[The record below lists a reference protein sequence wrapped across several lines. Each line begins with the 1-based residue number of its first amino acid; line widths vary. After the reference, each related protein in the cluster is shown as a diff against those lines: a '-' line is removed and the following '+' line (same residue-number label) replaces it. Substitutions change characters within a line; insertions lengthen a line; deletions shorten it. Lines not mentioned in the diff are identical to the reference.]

1 LKVAHISDSHLG
13 YNQYRL
19 VQRREDFFTAF
30 KRAVDEAIE
39 RGVELII
46 HTGDL
51 FESYH
56 PDMATLSQAIKLFTE
71 IKNRGVKVVAIAG
84 NHDRVLRRG
93 LLSPQKVLS
102 DLELID
108 FIDPAGSTYYK
119 DLFIAGFRYFPKSFI
134 PAVRERFFDGFSRE
148 AERAGVSIFMFHQ
161 ALDQYLPYEM
171 AYEIT
176 VSELPENFSYYAG
189 GHIHTYHVAN
199 IKNGIFSYPGATE
212 FHSKVEARAGRRGFN
227 IFDTETGKLERVE
240 LEGLRPFFVLK
251 TNEERADGDL
261 RELLEKVKECSQP
274 PVVLIDYSYSKTE
287 ITAFS
292 CVLKEIENRSLYLR
306 VYELRQIEG
315 KDPLLTEQTKSY
327 AEIFEEYAKEQKLP
341 KKAVLLGS
349 EVVKGSVEDVSHL
362 VEEFLKGEL
371 GDFFEEFKKFAE
383 EFS

>member
-1 LKVAHISDSHLG
+1 MKVAHISDSHLG

-19 VQRREDFFTAF
+19 VQRREDFFLAF
-30 KRAVDEAIE
+30 KKAVEEAIE

-71 IKNRGVKVVAIAG
+71 IKSRGVKVVAIAG

-102 DLELID
+102 DLELIE

-119 DLFIAGFRYFPKSFI
+119 DLFIAGFRYFPRSFI
-134 PAVRERFFDGFSRE
+134 PAIRERFFEEFSRE
-148 AERAGVSIFMFHQ
+148 AERAGVSVFMFHQ
-161 ALDQYLPYEM
+161 AFDQYFPYEM

-189 GHIHTYHVAN
+189 GHIHTYHVAEV
-199 IKNGIFSYPGATE
+199 KGGLFSYPGTTE
-212 FHSKVEARAGRRGFN
+212 FHSKGEARVGRRGFN
-227 IFDTETGKLERVE
+227 IFDTETRELERVE

-251 TNEERADGDL
+251 SNEERVPEDL
-261 RELLEKVKECSQP
+261 RELLEKVKDSPLP
-274 PVVLIDYSYSKTE
+274 PVVLVDYSYSKLE

-292 CVLKEIENRSLYLR
+292 DLLSEIERSSLYLR
-306 VYELRQIEG
+306 VYELRQLEG
-315 KDPLLTEQTKSY
+315 SESFVTEQTKSY
-327 AEIFEEYAKEQKLP
+327 AEIFEDYAARQELP
-341 KKAVLLGS
+341 KKAAILGS
-349 EVVKGSVEDVSHL
+349 EVVKGSYEDVPHL
-362 VEEFLKGEL
+362 VEEFLKAEL
-371 GDFFEEFKKFAE
+371 GEFFDEFKKFTE
-383 EFS
+383 EFD

>member
-1 LKVAHISDSHLG
+1 MKVAHISDSHLG

-19 VQRREDFFTAF
+19 VQRREDFFLAF
-30 KRAVDEAIE
+30 KKAVDEAVE

-71 IKNRGVKVVAIAG
+71 IKSRGVKVVAIAG

-102 DLELID
+102 DLELIE

-119 DLFIAGFRYFPKSFI
+119 DLYIAGFRYFPKSLI
-134 PAVRERFFDGFSRE
+134 PAVKEEFFDRFSEE
-148 AERAGVSIFMFHQ
+148 AGKAGVSVFMFHQ

-189 GHIHTYHVAN
+189 GHIHTYHVAEV
-199 IKNGIFSYPGATE
+199 KGGVFSYPGATE
-212 FHSKVEARAGRRGFN
+212 FHSKGEARVGRRGFN
-227 IFDTETGKLERVE
+227 IFDTETKELERVE

-251 TNEERADGDL
+251 TDEERAPEDL
-261 RELLEKVKECSQP
+261 RELLEKVKASHLP
-274 PVVLIDYSYSKTE
+274 PVVLIDYSFSKTE
-287 ITAFS
+287 VTAYS
-292 CVLKEIENRSLYLR
+292 GLLSEIKKNSLYLR
-306 VYELRQIEG
+306 IYEYRQLEG
-315 KDPLLTEQTKSY
+315 SNFSFTDQTMSYSEIFREY
-327 AEIFEEYAKEQKLP
+327 AENQKLP
-341 KKAVLLGS
+341 KKAVVLGS
-349 EVVKGSVEDVSHL
+349 EVVKGSCEEVHHL
-362 VEEFLKGEL
+362 VEEFLKAEL
-371 GDFFEEFKKFAE
+371 GDFFEEFKKFTE
-383 EFS
+383 EFE